1 MQDNKFKPYPKGSEP
16 EEGKKG
22 HHPPPPHHDLPPH
35 ILKEFFE
42 MKEKIGR
49 LEGKVEILT
58 MMLSKRK

>member
-1 MQDNKFKPYPKGSEP
+1 MQDNKFKPYPKGNGP
-16 EEGKKG
+16 EEGKKD

-58 MMLSKRK
+58 MMLGKRK